1 MRILMLIDRLDIGGA
16 ETHVLTLA
24 AALQRTGAQ
33 VTVLSFGGTLESKL
47 RADGVRCLH
56 FPAPMSSGIGCLR
69 NLAFLRRLVR
79 RSRYDVIHAHTRRC
93 ALLLRLLP
101 RLATKSAAAPWQCYR
116 LRSVRRALAPL
127 RVVTAHAAFAPRFS
141 RLSYWGEATLAV
153 SEDIRTH
160 LRRHFGVTHPVR
172 VLPNGVELAHAMPE
186 KEQSVFSIVFAS
198 RMDADCSLGGELLL
212 RIAPLLWAEAA
223 KRGKALRI
231 CLLGGGNDCHRLR
244 LLWSAACAA
253 HPALSQIDVTLPG
266 GVEDV
271 RPYLAAAQVFVG
283 VSRAALEALSEGC
296 SVVLAGNE
304 GYGGLLTPQSFAEHA
319 ATNFCC
325 RGREKLSEAAV
336 LQDLR
341 RLLDEGEAERR
352 ARTDALVSLLRR
364 HYDIDTLAAKTL
376 RFYSG
381 ALSQKRQLRLLCA
394 GYFGRGNLG
403 DEAILRCLMRR
414 FDGAAA
420 PGSLADAP
428 WYTAP
433 RGKVWMPHI
442 YRSRTGSAYHARR
455 MLWIGRKAWV
465 REGVSSVAA
474 PSLRLRLCALDR
486 RRVLAAFGQLLHS
499 DALLLGGGSLLQNG
513 SRHGN
518 LSLLYYLA
526 LCTVARL
533 CGCPFSLRANGA
545 GPLRGW
551 WARWAVALTLRGASG
566 ISLRD
571 VDSRRQLACLGV
583 PEERLTLLEDG
594 VAAWRAR
601 CTLPVRRGNY
611 VCICPRGGDL
621 SDMSQLLSL
630 AQRCAPGCPVVY
642 VALDAQQDIL
652 GCAVLAALFPGRMV
666 CPGSEREAA
675 ALLGGAAMVVS
686 MRLHGLILAGKAP
699 GRIALATQAS
709 ADKLVAEVG
718 GKNVEK
724 INKKFQKKAIQ
735 TPKNIV

>member
-1 MRILMLIDRLDIGGA
+1 
-16 ETHVLTLA
+16 
-24 AALQRTGAQ
+24 
-33 VTVLSFGGTLESKL
+33 
-47 RADGVRCLH
+47 
-56 FPAPMSSGIGCLR
+56 
-69 NLAFLRRLVR
+69 
-79 RSRYDVIHAHTRRC
+79 
-93 ALLLRLLP
+93 
-101 RLATKSAAAPWQCYR
+101 
-116 LRSVRRALAPL
+116 
-127 RVVTAHAAFAPRFS
+127 
-141 RLSYWGEATLAV
+141 
-153 SEDIRTH
+153 
-160 LRRHFGVTHPVR
+160 
-172 VLPNGVELAHAMPE
+172 MPE

-271 RPYLAAAQVFVG
+271 RPYFASAQVFVG

-325 RGREKLSEAAV
+325 RGREKPSEAAV

-341 RLLDEGEAERR
+341 RLLEEGEAERR

-376 RFYSG
+376 RFYSS

-403 DEAILRCLMRR
+403 DEAILRGLMRR

-433 RGKVWMPHI
+433 RGKAWTPHVC
-442 YRSRTGSAYHARR
+442 RSRTGTAYHARR
-455 MLWIGRKAWV
+455 VLWIGQKAWA
-465 REGVSSVAA
+465 RAGVSTVAA

-513 SRHGN
+513 SRHGT

-526 LCTVARL
+526 LCVAAHL
-533 CGCPFSLRANGA
+533 CGCPFSLRANGI
-545 GPLRGW
+545 GPLRGR

-571 VDSRRQLACLGV
+571 EASRQLLIRCGV
-583 PEERLTLLEDG
+583 RPERIGLLEDG

-630 AQRCAPGCPVVY
+630 AQRCAPGCPAVY

-675 ALLGGAAMVVS
+675 ALLGSAAMVVS
-686 MRLHGLILAGKAP
+686 MRLHGLILAGKNP
-699 GRIALATQAS
+699 GRIALATQAT

-718 GKNVEK
+718 GENVEK
-724 INKKFQKKAIQ
+724 INKNFQKKAIQ